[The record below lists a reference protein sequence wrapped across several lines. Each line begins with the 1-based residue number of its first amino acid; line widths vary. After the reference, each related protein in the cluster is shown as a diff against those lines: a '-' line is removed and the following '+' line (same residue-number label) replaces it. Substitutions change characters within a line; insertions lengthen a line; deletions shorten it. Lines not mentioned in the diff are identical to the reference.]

1 MATNRLLAL
10 IIVAATVLFAIG
22 VASESAEEGEES
34 PAHVEAEAQEAA
46 EEGIEGEEAH
56 EEGEESPAESEE
68 AESEAAHADSEE
80 LLGIDV
86 ESTPLVVLAVVVS
99 LALAAGVWLRPGLG
113 PLLVVVGA
121 AMIVFAALDVREV
134 FHQLD
139 EDRGGLALLAGV
151 VAVLHASAAV
161 LTWRVGTGGGE
172 TGTAEKIRP

>member
-1 MATNRLLAL
+1 M
-10 IIVAATVLFAIG
+10 TVLFAVG
-22 VASESAEEGEES
+22 VVTESAEEGEES

-56 EEGEESPAESEE
+56 EEGEEAPAESEEAESEE
-68 AESEAAHADSEE
+68 AESEAAQADSEE

-99 LALAAGVWLRPGLG
+99 LALAGGVWFRPDLG
-113 PLLVVVGA
+113 PLLVVIGA

-139 EDRGGLALLAGV
+139 EDRGGLALFAGV
-151 VAVLHASAAV
+151 VAVRHASAAV